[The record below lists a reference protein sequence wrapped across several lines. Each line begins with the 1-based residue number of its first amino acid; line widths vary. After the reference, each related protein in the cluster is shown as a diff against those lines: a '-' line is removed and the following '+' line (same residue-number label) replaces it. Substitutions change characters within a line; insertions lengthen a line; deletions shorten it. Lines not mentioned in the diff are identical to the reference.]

1 VSSFNVGDSYALSFQ
16 VTKDHHNAFLD
27 LFKDQNPMHASEGY
41 AKKHGFSDVVMHGN
55 ILNGFLSYFVGEQ
68 LPVKNVVIVSQE
80 IKFKNPVF
88 LNDTLAFEAKVAEVF
103 ESVNLVVFKY
113 VFKNIDGKKVALG
126 RVEIKELV

>member
-1 VSSFNVGDSYALSFQ
+1 MSSFTTGDSYSLSFE
-16 VTKDHHNAFLD
+16 VSNEHHNAFLEVFND
-27 LFKDQNPMHASEGY
+27 KNPMHASQEY
-41 AKKHGFSDVVMHGN
+41 AKQHGFSDVVMHGN

-103 ESVNLVVFKY
+103 ESVNLVVFKF
-113 VFKNIDGKKVALG
+113 VFKNTDGKKVALG